1 MSFPLPLT
9 PLQRFVAVSLLITAG
24 CAGAQ
29 TTAQP
34 GSGTMRPT
42 DAEIAA
48 STAVNN
54 QAALA
59 AEASFF
65 TEIEFKPGSTELTE
79 ASRRA
84 IQNVLAESSK
94 LGAIDD
100 VKILAWSDEEMPAPE
115 RRQNLPQAARNL
127 ADRRGEVIADYIDTL
142 SFRIDDVDTYNMA
155 KRSNFLQRWM
165 KTDDARF
172 KSAMLRAGLPTAADA
187 RQYPSKASK
196 AVILVTL
203 ED

>member
-1 MSFPLPLT
+1 MSFHIPLT
-9 PLQRFVAVSLLITAG
+9 ALQRFMLVSMMITAG
-24 CAGAQ
+24 CATSTRADSS
-29 TTAQP
+29 P
-34 GSGTMRPT
+34 GKMVPT
-42 DAEIAA
+42 KAEAAA

-65 TEIEFKPGSTELTE
+65 TEIEFKPGSTDLTE
-79 ASRRA
+79 ASRKA
-84 IQNVLAESSK
+84 IQNVLSESAK
-94 LGAIDD
+94 VGEIDD
-100 VKILAWSDEEMPAPE
+100 VKILAWSDEELPSE
-115 RRQNLPQAARNL
+115 KRKTLPQAARNL
-127 ADRRGEVIADYIDTL
+127 AEKRGDVISDYIDTL
-142 SFRIDDVDTYNMA
+142 SFKVDDVDTYNMA

-172 KSAMLRAGLPTAADA
+172 KSAMLKAGLPTVTDD

-203 ED
+203 DQ